1 MACVLS
7 ADFFSAMYELS
18 AITSQQSASSDSVK
32 HPKEERKII
41 KSVWLGK
48 SLINKKPSLTHET
61 IKNQIGNCTICF
73 RLPKPDCVQ
82 LPTCLCLFCRDCF
95 YTYLD
100 NFAISKPVVEKVF
113 ISRDCIKWN
122 KEKFAGIFD
131 ANLLSHE
138 GTTVPTQVKP
148 PKPNLLTKA
157 CHLENRNSRI
167 RRKPPDDRTW
177 FRIVK
182 NEQFDCPNCHEDY
195 DNINR
200 SHLKRN
206 RVVSDIL
213 QQMTQ
218 NEAKEN
224 DKSQ

>member
-7 ADFFSAMYELS
+7 ADLFSAMYELS
-18 AITSQQSASSDSVK
+18 ATTSQQSASSASVK
-32 HPKEERKII
+32 QPKEERKII

-113 ISRDCIKWN
+113 ISRDCKNWN
-122 KEKFAGIFD
+122 RARFAGIFD

-138 GTTVPTQVKP
+138 GTAVPIQVKT
-148 PKPNLLTKA
+148 PKPNFLTKA

-167 RRKPPDDRTW
+167 RRKIQDDTTW

-182 NEQFDCPNCHEDY
+182 NEQFDCPNCHQDY
-195 DNINR
+195 ENINR
-200 SHLKRN
+200 AHLKKN
-206 RVVSDIL
+206 RAVSDIL
-213 QQMTQ
+213 QLMLE
-218 NEAKEN
+218 NECKEN

>member
-18 AITSQQSASSDSVK
+18 AITSQQSASSVSVK

-48 SLINKKPSLTHET
+48 KPEKRPPSLTHES
-61 IKNQIGNCTICF
+61 IKSQIGNCTICF

-82 LPTCLCLFCRDCF
+82 LPVCLCLFCRDCF

-113 ISRDCIKWN
+113 ISRDCKNWN
-122 KEKFAGIFD
+122 RARFAGIFD

-138 GTTVPTQVKP
+138 GTAVPIQVKT
-148 PKPNLLTKA
+148 PKPNFLTKA

-167 RRKPPDDRTW
+167 RRKTPDDTTW

-182 NEQFDCPNCHEDY
+182 NEQFDCPNCHQDY
-195 DNINR
+195 ENINR
-200 SHLKRN
+200 SHLKKN
-206 RVVSDIL
+206 RAVSDIL
-213 QQMTQ
+213 QLMLE
-218 NEAKEN
+218 NECKEN